1 MKTCVGME
9 AYIQIF
15 LFSVLEV
22 SGSAELPRDSLNA
35 GEKREKVSY
44 LYCKCKFEST
54 VAQPEAYSLY
64 RPQTIPTQL
73 SLFHSRRSRCK
84 QTCSIYKKIF
94 VVLIFRSSSNTFIP
108 SGRQVFAQLLHPKG
122 KRVQISNLVRMLPAS
137 AFLPLHFSPVRLYF
151 LSIFPSVRIV
161 YLDGKLYKIY
171 PSSLKLFTARQT
183 LRYGNNAG
191 CLLYRTN
198 TCFSASCLSTWKL
211 SFVRR
216 TTFVGMVL

>member
-1 MKTCVGME
+1 MLDIHPSPSCLLRCVTLPLLLCKKNLPGLRVKQKFLKLSLYLIKDQVMKTCVGME

-108 SGRQVFAQLLHPKG
+108 SGRQVFA
-122 KRVQISNLVRMLPAS
+122 
-137 AFLPLHFSPVRLYF
+137 
-151 LSIFPSVRIV
+151 
-161 YLDGKLYKIY
+161 
-171 PSSLKLFTARQT
+171 
-183 LRYGNNAG
+183 
-191 CLLYRTN
+191 
-198 TCFSASCLSTWKL
+198 
-211 SFVRR
+211 
-216 TTFVGMVL
+216 